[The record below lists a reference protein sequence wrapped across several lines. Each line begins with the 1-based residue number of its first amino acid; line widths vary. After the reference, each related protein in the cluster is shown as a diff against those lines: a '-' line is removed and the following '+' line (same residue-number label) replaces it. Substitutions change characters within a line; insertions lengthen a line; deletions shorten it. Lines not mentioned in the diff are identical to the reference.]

1 MAELR
6 DDLRAEYAIL
16 QTNYEAI
23 DGRVIS
29 MKGWLVPLLSAGL
42 GLGIRDHS
50 VALLL
55 ATGLACI
62 CVWVLEGIWKNFQ
75 WCYTDRISL
84 LESVFRNETDSSA
97 IAPFQVHS
105 SWVKSY
111 PEYRS
116 RARLWRTM
124 KRPFV
129 CIPYLPV
136 LVACLV
142 AVIWLLVTPL
152 PA

>member
-1 MAELR
+1 MAETR

-23 DGRVIS
+23 DGRIIS

-42 GLGIRDHS
+42 GLGIRDQS
-50 VALLL
+50 IGLLL
-55 ATGLACI
+55 ATGLACL

-75 WCYTDRISL
+75 WCYSDRIRL
-84 LESVFRNETDSSA
+84 LEGVFRGEADSST

-105 SWVKSY
+105 SWGRKY
-111 PEYRS
+111 TEYQ
-116 RARLWRTM
+116 AGAKLWQTM

-136 LVACLV
+136 FAACIA
-142 AVIWLLVTPL
+142 AVIWVLLTP
-152 PA
+152 